1 LLALAPEVFLVST
14 ASPSVWILLF
24 ASLLSCAVAVGLG
37 VFTAIRATSGDVR
50 QGLGEGRHGRAG
62 SSSSQ
67 RIGRGIVAG
76 QIAITLIL
84 VIGAGL
90 LCRSLMKVLEVDP
103 GFRVD
108 KIVTMDISLPGFD
121 WTDSK
126 TKAAQA
132 TFFADLIHRL
142 TRVPGV
148 RKVGATSGLPLNGG
162 LPDGIFLQDEVPKN
176 VNNIES
182 LARQFE
188 ILSRQKER
196 LGSADFC
203 VATDGYFQAL
213 GLPLLRGR
221 IFDERDGPI
230 LRMSHCAT

>member
-1 LLALAPEVFLVST
+1 MLALAPESLPRFDGVSV
-14 ASPSVWILLF
+14 SVPILLF

-62 SSSSQ
+62 LSSSQ

-148 RKVGATSGLPLNGG
+148 RKVGATSDLPLNGG
-162 LPDGIFLQDEVPKN
+162 LPRCHL
-176 VNNIES
+176 
-182 LARQFE
+182 
-188 ILSRQKER
+188 
-196 LGSADFC
+196 SADD
-203 VATDGYFQAL
+203 A
-213 GLPLLRGR
+213 GR
-221 IFDERDGPI
+221 
-230 LRMSHCAT
+230 SS

>member
-1 LLALAPEVFLVST
+1 
-14 ASPSVWILLF
+14 
-24 ASLLSCAVAVGLG
+24 
-37 VFTAIRATSGDVR
+37 
-50 QGLGEGRHGRAG
+50 
-62 SSSSQ
+62 
-67 RIGRGIVAG
+67 VAG

-162 LPDGIFLQDEVPKN
+162 LPDGTFLLMTQDEVPKN

-182 LARQFE
+182 LARQFD